1 MAVGSTQ
8 LAKAQLQTAN
18 CKLQTEFMLY
28 HIFDWLAKEG
38 FRFPGI
44 NLFQFITFR
53 VLLAMI
59 LSLVITTVYGKKL
72 IKFLQKKQLGES
84 VRDLG
89 LAGQNEKKGTPT
101 MGGIIILLA
110 ILIPTLLLANLDKV
124 YIRLMLLCTV
134 WLGAIG
140 FIDDYLKIRAKRI
153 AQAKDIAYK
162 KSDSDGLAG
171 RFKIFGQVMLGII
184 VGATLYFTP
193 SVVVKREIVKSTDSV
208 GQIATNPNAKFDTV
222 IVDGKPRVFVDATR
236 TIITTIPFVKNHEF
250 NYAKLLPKRWEV
262 YAYILYIIIVILIVT
277 AVSNGA
283 NITDGLDGLATG
295 VSAIIGICL
304 GIFAYVSGNI
314 KFAEYLN
321 IMYIP
326 NLGELSIFIAAF
338 VGACI
343 GFLWYNAYP
352 AQVFMGDTG
361 SLALGGIIAALA
373 IIVRKELLIPIFCF
387 VFLVENLSVMIQ
399 VGYFKYTRRKYGEG
413 RRVFLMS
420 PLHHHYQKLGYHES
434 KIAVRF
440 WIITI
445 LSVVLAIVTLKLR

>member
-1 MAVGSTQ
+1 
-8 LAKAQLQTAN
+8 
-18 CKLQTEFMLY
+18 MLY
-28 HIFDWLAKEG
+28 HLFDWLNRNG
-38 FRFPGI
+38 IHFPGI
-44 NLFQFITFR
+44 GLFQFITFR

-59 LSLVITTVYGKKL
+59 LSLMITTVFGKKL
-72 IKFLQKKQLGES
+72 IKFLQARQLGES

-89 LAGQNEKKGTPT
+89 LAGEQAKKGTPT
-101 MGGIIILLA
+101 MGGIIIILA

-124 YIRLMLLCTV
+124 YIRLMMLCTV
-134 WLGAIG
+134 WLGTIG

-153 AQAKDIAYK
+153 AKQKGIEYR
-162 KSDSDGLAG
+162 KSDADGLAG
-171 RFKIFGQVMLGII
+171 RFKIFGQVVLGII
-184 VGATLYFTP
+184 VGATLYFNQN
-193 SVVVKREIVKSTDSV
+193 VVVKREVNITA
-208 GQIATNPNAKFDTV
+208 GTNQVQLGPKEKTTKAKLDTV
-222 IVDGKPRVFVDATR
+222 LIDGKQHVFASVKTP
-236 TIITTIPFVKNHEF
+236 ITTIPFLKAHEF
-250 NYAKLLPKRWEV
+250 NYAKLLPAAWRDYTYIV
-262 YAYILYIIIVILIVT
+262 YILIVIFIVT

-295 VSAIIGICL
+295 VSAVVGIAL

-314 KFAEYLN
+314 RFAEYLN

-326 NLGELSIFIAAF
+326 NLSELSIFIAAF
-338 VGACI
+338 VGSCI

-373 IIVRKELLIPIFCF
+373 IIVRKELLIPFFCF

-399 VGYFKYTRRKYGEG
+399 VGYFKYTKRKYGEG
-413 RRVFLMS
+413 KRVFLMS

-445 LSVVLAIVTLKLR
+445 LTVVLAVVTLKLR